1 MIDLST
7 NQKKIVLELAKDIFK
22 SDTIEIFVFG
32 SRAKNT
38 ARKYSDLDI
47 AIKRGEKI
55 PTNQLQ
61 TLKYLYSQSD
71 LPFMVDVI
79 DLNAISTEFYQA
91 IQSDLILLTKNS

>member
-7 NQKKIVLELAKDIFK
+7 NEKKIVLDLAKDNFNNK
-22 SDTIEIFVFG
+22 MIEIFVFG

-38 ARKYSDLDI
+38 ARQYSDLDI
-47 AIKRGEKI
+47 AIKGNEII

-61 TLKYLYSQSD
+61 TLKYSYAQSD

-79 DLNAISTEFYQA
+79 DLNSISTEFYQA
-91 IQSDLILLTKNS
+91 IQSDLIPLTES

>member
-7 NQKKIVLELAKDIFK
+7 NEKKIVLDLVKDNFNNK
-22 SDTIEIFVFG
+22 MIEIFVFG

-38 ARKYSDLDI
+38 ARQYSDLDI
-47 AIKRGEKI
+47 AIKGNEII

-61 TLKYLYSQSD
+61 TLKYSYAQSD

-79 DLNAISTEFYQA
+79 DLNSISTEFYQA
-91 IQSDLILLTKNS
+91 IQSDLIPLTES